1 MEKVKAIVYYR
12 MSSEQQED
20 SIPKQRVEI
29 ERIKNQFGYEIVA
42 EYIDDGLSGSKN
54 THKRKDYLQMISDI
68 QNGAIDGA
76 TVLLLWKTSRFSRE
90 NPLEA
95 AQFYRV
101 LQLAKIDIHDTQLGR
116 QDLNTQMGRIMV
128 MFQSEQNHAY
138 SLEISDNSSGGR
150 RTLANKGWWVAG
162 SIPYGFDKVYVSRE
176 GDKTLTAGRRDFSVK
191 KPRGWRC
198 KLVKNEQESVWVQ
211 YIFDAYANRKLS
223 LRKIAEYLNQH
234 GVLVPSGSPDKGWTK
249 DNLRDMLRNKAYC
262 GYVTIG
268 NGRRLREQ
276 TVFNRIGS
284 ICTKSSNVSEIVSE
298 ELWNDAVGLLNRR
311 SKAPYLHVNGGFN
324 AWRGVCFCGHCGYA
338 LDRKTRLAKGNQ
350 RGFLEG
356 NRYSYFT
363 CCTSVKQPGK
373 GQCKQWRVLED
384 ELEEIVLGHL
394 VSEIDAKILRSL
406 ELQRQEIPEN
416 PQRDI
421 LQKKLDKLLQL
432 IEVATDRWL
441 KAPESM
447 MEAAE
452 RKVREYQEEA
462 KRLEDQIA
470 VLDLK
475 ECDLERLQS
484 EWQAKKEEF
493 LLIDERVTFSDNEN
507 GGMFPQRMRRV
518 RAKIEKDRFAQ
529 FLTDLG
535 FRVSFYWQPIQT
547 NPKRV
552 RHQSRKTIYRV
563 DRAKV
568 NSRVLPPNSKN
579 AGKYKGSTGLGGSYQ
594 YEQPCAQPR

>member
-29 ERIKNQFGYEIVA
+29 ERIRIQFNYEIVA

-68 QNGAIDGA
+68 ESGSVNGA

-101 LQLAKIDIHDTQLGR
+101 LQVAKIDIHDTQLGR
-116 QDLNTQMGRIMV
+116 QDLNTQIGRIMV

-150 RTLANKGWWVAG
+150 RNLANQGWWVAG
-162 SIPYGFDKVYVSRE
+162 SIPYGFNKVYISRE
-176 GDKTLTAGRRDFSVK
+176 GADVLKGGRREFSIK

-198 KLVKNEQESVWVQ
+198 KLEKNEEEAVWVRFM
-211 YIFDAYANRKLS
+211 FDAYANRKMS
-223 LRKIAEYLNQH
+223 LRKIAEHLNKH
-234 GVLVPSGSPDKGWTK
+234 GVLVPSGAPDKGWTK

-284 ICTKSSNVSEIVSE
+284 ICIKSPNVEEIVSE
-298 ELWNDAVGLLNRR
+298 ELWNDAVGLLDSR
-311 SKAPYLHVNGGFN
+311 SKAPYLYVNRGFN
-324 AWRGVCFCGHCGYA
+324 AWRGVCYCGHCGYA
-338 LDRKTRLAKGNQ
+338 LDRKTRLATGSQ

-356 NRYSYFT
+356 NRYAYFT
-363 CCTSVKQPGK
+363 CCTSARQPGK
-373 GQCKQWRVLED
+373 GQCSQWRVLED
-384 ELEEIVLGHL
+384 ELEEIVLAHL
-394 VSEIDAKILRSL
+394 VHEVDAKILRSF
-406 ELQRQEIPEN
+406 ELQRQEAPTQ

-421 LQKKLDKLLQL
+421 LQKKLDKLNKM
-432 IEVATDRWL
+432 IAVATDRWL
-441 KAPESM
+441 KAPEAM
-447 MEAAE
+447 LDAAE

-462 KRLEDQIA
+462 CRLKDQISTF
-470 VLDLK
+470 DLQ
-475 ECDLERLQS
+475 ESDLQLLQS
-484 EWQAKKEEF
+484 EWEAKKDEF
-493 LLIDERVTFSDNEN
+493 LQIDELVTSTDSVN
-507 GGMFPQRMRRV
+507 GGLFPQRMRRV
-518 RAKIEKDRFAQ
+518 RAKVEKDRLAH
-529 FLTDLG
+529 FLNDLG
-535 FRVSFYWQPIQT
+535 FRVSFFWQPVES
-547 NPKRV
+547 NPKRIRHKV
-552 RHQSRKTIYRV
+552 RQTIYRV

-568 NSRVLPPNSKN
+568 YSRVLPKKSKN
-579 AGKYKGSTGLGGSYQ
+579 PGKNEGRLEVGGSYQ
-594 YEQPCAQPR
+594 